1 MNTISIATSAMIGS
15 LNISVWEARKLDKS
29 TQAEVLANKGAKSRR
44 AATVSKHL
52 FSECPSLEAIKTLRG
67 EARVW
72 FNNATLPWD
81 DNGGRLI
88 TTAQYMKVMDQAA
101 KFEHRFN
108 TLLDIFVSVYQTEIS
123 KQAFEMG
130 ALFDRSEYPPVNE
143 VRGKFRFALSVSPV
157 PLAGDFRVD
166 IGNEAA
172 AQLKAQYERA
182 LADRV
187 SGAVADT
194 WQRVK
199 QQVEWVHER
208 MTAVLEHD
216 PDAVEEQPI
225 MGPVKV
231 GTREVPV
238 YDDYGNVVGSEIKD
252 VFEEGVVRMD
262 IKKKR
267 RPKLYDSML
276 EQGLELCTLL
286 KDLNVTNDPRLE
298 QARQDLEAALTR
310 VDLDSLKESTELQK
324 ATKTAMQDILD
335 KFSL

>member
-1 MNTISIATSAMIGS
+1 MNTISIASSAMIGS
-15 LNISVWEARKLDKS
+15 LNISVWEARKLDKN

-88 TTAQYMKVMDQAA
+88 TTAQYLRVMEQAA
-101 KFEHRFN
+101 KYEQRFN
-108 TLLDIFVSVYQTEIS
+108 DLLNVFVNVYGTEIS

-130 ALFDRSEYPPVNE
+130 ALFDRSEYPPVSE
-143 VRGKFRFALSVSPV
+143 VRGKFRFVLSVSPV

-182 LADRV
+182 LAERI

-199 QQVEWVHER
+199 AQVEWVHER

-216 PDAVEEQPI
+216 PDAVEQ
-225 MGPVKV
+225 
-231 GTREVPV
+231 VPTT
-238 YDDYGNVVGSEIKD
+238 DDN
-252 VFEEGVVRMD
+252 GVVVSVE

-276 EQGLELCTLL
+276 EQGLELCAMLR
-286 KDLNVTNDPRLE
+286 DLNVTNDPRLE
-298 QARQDLEAALTR
+298 AARQDLETALTR
-310 VDLDSLKESTELQK
+310 VDIDSLKESTELQR
-324 ATKTAMQDILD
+324 ATKSAMQDILD
-335 KFSL
+335 KFAL

>member
-1 MNTISIATSAMIGS
+1 MNTIGIASAAMIGS
-15 LNISVWEARKLDKS
+15 LNISVWEARKLDRN

-52 FSECPSLEAIKTLRG
+52 FSECPALEAIKTLRG

-88 TTAQYMKVMDQAA
+88 TTAQYMRVIDQAG
-101 KFEHRFN
+101 KYEQRFN
-108 TLLDIFVSVYQTEIS
+108 HLIETFKNVYQTEIS

-130 ALFDRSEYPPVNE
+130 ALFDRSEYPPANE
-143 VRGKFRFALSVSPV
+143 VQSKFRFGLSVSPV

-166 IGNEAA
+166 VGNEAA
-172 AQLKAQYERA
+172 AQLKAQYEKA
-182 LADRV
+182 MEQRV
-187 SGAVADT
+187 AGAVSDT

-199 QQVEWVHER
+199 AQVEWVHER

-216 PDAVEEQPI
+216 PDAVEEIPTTDEN
-225 MGPVKV
+225 
-231 GTREVPV
+231 GT
-238 YDDYGNVVGSEIKD
+238 
-252 VFEEGVVRMD
+252 VVRVD

-276 EQGLELCTLL
+276 EQGLELCQLL

-298 QARQDLEAALTR
+298 AARRDLEAALTR
-310 VDLDSLKESTELQK
+310 VDLDSLKESTELQR
-324 ATKTAMQDILD
+324 ATKSAMQDILD
-335 KFSL
+335 KFAL

>member
-1 MNTISIATSAMIGS
+1 MNTISIASSAMIGS
-15 LNISVWEARKLDKS
+15 LNISVWEARKLDKN

-88 TTAQYMKVMDQAA
+88 TTAQYLRVMEQAA
-101 KFEHRFN
+101 KYEQRFN
-108 TLLDIFVSVYQTEIS
+108 DLLNVFVNVYGTEIS

-130 ALFDRSEYPPVNE
+130 ALFDRSEYPPVSE
-143 VRGKFRFALSVSPV
+143 VRGKFRFVLSVSPV

-182 LADRV
+182 LAERV

-199 QQVEWVHER
+199 AQVEWVHER

-216 PDAVEEQPI
+216 PDAVEQ
-225 MGPVKV
+225 
-231 GTREVPV
+231 VPTT
-238 YDDYGNVVGSEIKD
+238 DDN
-252 VFEEGVVRMD
+252 GVVVSVE

-276 EQGLELCTLL
+276 EQGLELCAMLR
-286 KDLNVTNDPRLE
+286 DLNVTNDPRLE
-298 QARQDLEAALTR
+298 AARQDLETALTR
-310 VDLDSLKESTELQK
+310 VDIDSLKESTELQR
-324 ATKTAMQDILD
+324 ATKSAMQDILD
-335 KFSL
+335 KFAL

>member
-1 MNTISIATSAMIGS
+1 
-15 LNISVWEARKLDKS
+15 LDKN

-88 TTAQYMKVMDQAA
+88 TTAQYLRVMEQAA
-101 KFEHRFN
+101 KYEQRFN
-108 TLLDIFVSVYQTEIS
+108 DLLNVFVNVYGTEIS

-130 ALFDRSEYPPVNE
+130 ALFDRSEYPPVSE
-143 VRGKFRFALSVSPV
+143 VRGKFRFVLSVSPV

-182 LADRV
+182 LAERV

-199 QQVEWVHER
+199 AQVEWVHGR

-216 PDAVEEQPI
+216 PDAVEQ
-225 MGPVKV
+225 
-231 GTREVPV
+231 VPTT
-238 YDDYGNVVGSEIKD
+238 DDN
-252 VFEEGVVRMD
+252 GVVVSVE

-276 EQGLELCTLL
+276 EQGLELCAMLR
-286 KDLNVTNDPRLE
+286 DLNVTNDPRLE
-298 QARQDLEAALTR
+298 AARQDLETALTR
-310 VDLDSLKESTELQK
+310 VDIDSLKESTELQR
-324 ATKTAMQDILD
+324 ATKSAMQDILD
-335 KFSL
+335 KFAL

>member
-1 MNTISIATSAMIGS
+1 MNTISIASSAMIGS
-15 LNISVWEARKLDKS
+15 LNISVWEARKLDKN

-88 TTAQYMKVMDQAA
+88 TTAQYLRVMEQAA
-101 KFEHRFN
+101 KYEQRFN
-108 TLLDIFVSVYQTEIS
+108 DLLNVFVNVYGTEIS

-130 ALFDRSEYPPVNE
+130 ALFDRSEYPPVSE
-143 VRGKFRFALSVSPV
+143 VRGKFRFVLSVSPV

-182 LADRV
+182 LAERV

-199 QQVEWVHER
+199 AQVEWVHGR

-216 PDAVEEQPI
+216 PDAVEQ
-225 MGPVKV
+225 
-231 GTREVPV
+231 VPTT
-238 YDDYGNVVGSEIKD
+238 DDN
-252 VFEEGVVRMD
+252 GVVVSVE

-276 EQGLELCTLL
+276 EQGLELCAMLR
-286 KDLNVTNDPRLE
+286 DLNVTNDPRLE
-298 QARQDLEAALTR
+298 AARQDLETALTR
-310 VDLDSLKESTELQK
+310 VDIDSLKESTELQR
-324 ATKTAMQDILD
+324 ATKSAMQDILD
-335 KFSL
+335 KFAL

>member
-1 MNTISIATSAMIGS
+1 MNTISIASSAMIGS
-15 LNISVWEARKLDKS
+15 LNISVWEARKLDRN

-88 TTAQYMKVMDQAA
+88 TTAQYVRVMDQATRY
-101 KFEHRFN
+101 EQRFDA
-108 TLLDIFVSVYQTEIS
+108 LIAAFLGVYQTEIS

-130 ALFDRSEYPPVNE
+130 SLFDRSEYPPPNE
-143 VRGKFRFALSVSPV
+143 VRGKFRFGLFVSPV

-172 AQLKAQYERA
+172 AQLKAQYEKA
-182 LADRV
+182 MEQRV
-187 SGAVADT
+187 AGAVSDT
-194 WQRVK
+194 WQRIK
-199 QQVEWVHER
+199 TQVEWVHER

-216 PDAVEEQPI
+216 PDAVEEIPA
-225 MGPVKV
+225 VD
-231 GTREVPV
+231 E
-238 YDDYGNVVGSEIKD
+238 N
-252 VFEEGVVRMD
+252 GVVVRVD

-276 EQGLELCTLL
+276 EQGLELCQLL
-286 KDLNVTNDPRLE
+286 RDLNVTNDPRLE

-310 VDLDSLKESTELQK
+310 VDLDSLKESTELQR

-335 KFSL
+335 KFAL